1 MYQRRVAGDYDAA
14 LKFGQEA
21 LTIARTLGDRS
32 IEVVATLYL
41 ADTYGVRGEYSE
53 AVKLLERNIGL
64 DGKLCTERF
73 GTPAITSAASE
84 YMLGAALA
92 NLGRFEEAIGH
103 GDAGVR
109 IAEETDH
116 PYTLLLGLYHLGLVH
131 LLRGDFTRAAR
142 ILERCLQLG
151 RTWQFIDRTPD
162 VAALLGYVYAF
173 TGRTEESLA
182 LVAGAVKAFRARQ
195 GHVAP
200 ASILVSAVRAY
211 LAAGRIDEATTYAR
225 EVLALTRQLG
235 LRGIE
240 AGALFLTADIAA
252 ASGAESADGHYREA
266 LALAEPRGMRPLVAH
281 CHFGLGKHYR
291 RRGDRE
297 QAQEHLTIATAMYRE
312 MGMTYW
318 LEQAAAEMR
327 QLG

>member
-162 VAALLGYVYAF
+162 VAALLGYVYAL

-211 LAAGRIDEATTYAR
+211 LAAGRIDEATNHAR
-225 EVLALTRQLG
+225 EFLALTRQLG
-235 LRGIE
+235 TQGSESR
-240 AGALFLTADIAA
+240 ALFLTAEVVAT
-252 ASGAESADGHYREA
+252 SGAENPEGYYREA
-266 LALAEPRGMRPLVAH
+266 LALAEPRGMRPQVAH
-281 CHFGLGKHYR
+281 CHFGLGKLHR

-297 QAQEHLTIATAMYRE
+297 KAQEHLATAMAMYRE

-318 LEQAAAEMR
+318 LEQAK
-327 QLG
+327 G